1 MYHPRQEMAP
11 LSQVPQIKNGKPN
24 FSPKFQKVELRNS
37 TFFQLF
43 NLNPFCVDIPRYN
56 KPKTSGI

>member
-1 MYHPRQEMAP
+1 MAP